1 MAGAPNSVRGRV
13 EVWRDEKETTPVSKK
28 SEVLRFGTVQWDG
41 RATLVGVLDEA
52 VVHLGAAA
60 RALRRGRKAA
70 TPTGALPTD
79 MLGLIAGGPSSLKA
93 AQAVLQAAAHCLS
106 DGTWRA
112 RPRDPVARPLGRTR
126 FLSPIPRPA
135 RNIFCVGRNYA
146 EHAKERGADIPTVPV
161 FFTKPSSAVVGHEAG
176 VICWPVTQNLDYEVE
191 LAVVIGRRGRDI
203 PRARAYDFVFGYT
216 IMNDITAR
224 DLQKKHTQWF
234 KGKSLDTFAPLGP
247 WIVHKSALPAPHAL
261 RIALRVNGEPRQDAT
276 TGDMIFRIEEL
287 IEVLS
292 AGMTLEPGDIIA
304 TGTPSGVGA
313 GFVPPQWLKPGDV
326 VEAEVEG
333 IGILRNRI
341 LAPRM

>member
-1 MAGAPNSVRGRV
+1 MGKQGVG
-13 EVWRDEKETTPVSKK
+13 
-28 SEVLRFGTVQWDG
+28 LRFATVLWEGQ
-41 RATLVGVLDEA
+41 ATLVGVLDGA

-60 RALRRGRKAA
+60 RALRRGRKGA
-70 TPTGALPTD
+70 TTTDALPAD
-79 MLGLIAGGPSSLKA
+79 MLGLVGGGPSGLRA
-93 AQAVLQAAAHCLS
+93 AKAVLQAVAHCLS
-106 DGTWRA
+106 DGTWRT
-112 RPRDPVARPLGRTR
+112 RLRNPVVRPLDRAR
-126 FLSPIPRPA
+126 YLSPIPRPP

-161 FFTKPSSAVVGHEAG
+161 FFTKPPTAVVGHEAG
-176 VICWPVTQNLDYEVE
+176 VICWPATQNLDYEAE

-203 PRARAYDFVFGYT
+203 PRTRAYEYVFGYT
-216 IMNDITAR
+216 IMNDVTAR

-247 WIVHKSALPAPHAL
+247 WIVHKSALLAPHAL
-261 RIALRVNGEPRQDAT
+261 RIGLRVNGEPRQEAT
-276 TGDMIFRIEEL
+276 TGDMVFRIEEL

-292 AGMTLEPGDIIA
+292 AGMTLEPGDLIA

-313 GFVPPQWLKPGDV
+313 GFVPPRWLKPGDV

-341 LAPRM
+341 VAPRT